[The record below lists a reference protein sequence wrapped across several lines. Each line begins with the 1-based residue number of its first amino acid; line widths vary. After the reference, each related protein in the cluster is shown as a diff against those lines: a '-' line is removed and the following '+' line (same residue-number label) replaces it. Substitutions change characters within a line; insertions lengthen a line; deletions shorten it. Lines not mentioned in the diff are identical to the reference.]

1 MQENNQNSKVVVGLD
16 IGTTKICAIVGCLN
30 QYGKLEILGMG
41 QSPSHG
47 VVRGMVQNI
56 DKAVLAI
63 QKAVKEAEDNANV
76 DIKSVN
82 VGIAGQHIR
91 SSQKFGSLTRE
102 YAGEVITP
110 EEIDKMTKDM
120 YFLVTEPGNDIIHA
134 MPQHYT
140 IDGVEEITEPVGCEG
155 ARIEGAYH
163 VITAHTGALNK
174 IYKSIKRAGLE
185 VNDLIL
191 EPLASSLSVLDDE
204 EKEAGVVLIDIGGG
218 TTDVAIFKDNVIQHT
233 AVLPFGG
240 EIITSD
246 IKEGCNILHNDAEA
260 LKLKFGLAIA
270 DEAKENVI
278 ITIKGL
284 KGRPP
289 KEISMKNLACII
301 EARVDEIIEYV
312 HSEIVRSGFADGMSG
327 GIVLTGGG
335 SMLQFLVQRFE
346 YKTGMHCRVGHP
358 NEHLGKGKVGDIKNP
373 KYATS
378 IGLVLSGFEG
388 NGLIENMSSSTSNST
403 ISVKTDSN
411 QEEGKA
417 NMFGNFSKS
426 ISNTVKG
433 FLAHDIDDNSSY

>member
-1 MQENNQNSKVVVGLD
+1 MQENYQNSKVVVGLD

-30 QYGKLEILGMG
+30 KYGKLEILGMG
-41 QSPSHG
+41 QSPSLG

-56 DKAVLAI
+56 DKAVGAI

-76 DIKSVN
+76 NIKSVN

-91 SSQKFGSLTRE
+91 SSQKFGSITRGNANE
-102 YAGEVITP
+102 TITA
-110 EEIDKMTKDM
+110 EEIEKMKRDM

-140 IDGVEEITEPVGCEG
+140 IDGVEGITDPIGCEG
-155 ARIEGAYH
+155 ARVEGAYH
-163 VITAHTGALNK
+163 VITAHISALNK
-174 IYKSIKRAGLE
+174 IDKSIKKSDLE
-185 VNDLIL
+185 INSLIL
-191 EPLASSLSVLDDE
+191 EPLASSLAVLDDE
-204 EKEAGVVLIDIGGG
+204 EKEAGVVLVDIGGG
-218 TTDVAIFKDNVIQHT
+218 TTDIAIFKDNTVQHT

-240 EIITSD
+240 EIITAD
-246 IKEGCNILHNDAEA
+246 IKEGCNILHSDAEA

-270 DEAKENVI
+270 DEAKDNVI

-312 HSEIVRSGFADGMSG
+312 HAEIVRSGFEKSLSG

-335 SMLQFLVQRFE
+335 SMLQSLLQRFE
-346 YKTGMHCRVGHP
+346 YKTGMHCRIGFP
-358 NEHLGKGKVGDIKNP
+358 NEHLGKGNVADIKNP

-378 IGLVLSGFEG
+378 IGLVLSGLEE
-388 NGLIENMSSSTSNST
+388 NGFVASNNSATKTMQFTPKTKNTDSESSSSIFSLGKT
-403 ISVKTDSN
+403 ISSRL
-411 QEEGKA
+411 
-417 NMFGNFSKS
+417 
-426 ISNTVKG
+426 KG
-433 FLAHDIDDNSSY
+433 FLAQDIDENDTF